1 MTKFARKKFNN
12 EKERRSF
19 KQRRA
24 RVNFGPATIGILLFG
39 LILFVGFS
47 YLYYINQTATGG
59 FDIKG
64 IENRIEE
71 LAKKNKQ
78 LDLHIAELQSLSNIE
93 KASAELNMVATTS
106 IEYVSAA
113 GSAVAV
119 R

>member
-1 MTKFARKKFNN
+1 MTKFARRKFNN

-19 KQRRA
+19 RQRRA
-24 RVNFGPATIGILLFG
+24 KVNFGPATLSVLLFG

-64 IENRIEE
+64 IENNIEALSKE
-71 LAKKNKQ
+71 NKQ
-78 LDLHIAELQSLSNIE
+78 LDLRIAELQSLSNIE
-93 KASAELNMVATTS
+93 AASAELDMVATTR
-106 IEYVSAA
+106 IEYVSAV
-113 GSAVAV
+113 GPAVAV